1 MSHHAFHQKPHLR
14 DMESTDRHKKSCQRD
29 RSSKSPP
36 LRPSCHC
43 SPPLP
48 FSKAFSYTINYTPLE
63 KNRFHESLFF
73 LQKKFIGHNRKEEEL
88 SLFYYFPEEEVGP
101 AGPLEREKG
110 SLPIL
115 LSPRLREGRWCVST
129 KGGWPVGPAKGKR
142 FLSLTGPLG
151 RRVQRVQRGRIAP
164 QGKRLTGFSGLCR
177 FPTARLS
184 PTHNN
189 LCVALLLQI
198 MFAGVTPVR
207 CAPPSEAMSFIC
219 RWRGPPSPCLSG
231 GGKALRD
238 LLCVT
243 SAVPVISSG
252 DKGRYESHSF
262 MEPVKG
268 SREISLKNAAFR
280 QAVRHRVSFRHLPSY
295 TPAPLRGPLLHG
307 KACHWILRS
316 LSLPYESSSFA
327 TLKGAQDVTGPAFVS
342 PLRPP
347 SFRAMGSA
355 GMNHIVS

>member
-1 MSHHAFHQKPHLR
+1 MSHHAFYQKPHLR

-29 RSSKSPP
+29 RSSKLPP

-63 KNRFHESLFF
+63 KNRFHESLFS
-73 LQKKFIGHNRKEEEL
+73 LQKKFIGHNRKEEEPSL
-88 SLFYYFPEEEVGP
+88 SYYFPEGWAGLQGP
-101 AGPLEREKG
+101 KGSKG

-151 RRVQRVQRGRIAP
+151 RRVQRVQRVQRGRIAP

-207 CAPPSEAMSFIC
+207 CAPPSAAMSFIC
-219 RWRGPPSPCLSG
+219 RWRGPPPPACQG

-238 LLCVT
+238 LHLCHQCC
-243 SAVPVISSG
+243 SRHFERRQGPV
-252 DKGRYESHSF
+252 
-262 MEPVKG
+262 
-268 SREISLKNAAFR
+268 
-280 QAVRHRVSFRHLPSY
+280 
-295 TPAPLRGPLLHG
+295 
-307 KACHWILRS
+307 
-316 LSLPYESSSFA
+316 
-327 TLKGAQDVTGPAFVS
+327 
-342 PLRPP
+342 
-347 SFRAMGSA
+347 
-355 GMNHIVS
+355 